1 MLNYRIA
8 GAKKVA
14 YELVS
19 VLNGLIIVVFIEK
32 AFISINIT
40 CKTLLREFFVIVLSN
55 IWIRFD

>member
-1 MLNYRIA
+1 MQIGPIIVNYRIA

-32 AFISINIT
+32 AFI
-40 CKTLLREFFVIVLSN
+40 VLT
-55 IWIRFD
+55 

>member
-1 MLNYRIA
+1 MLNYRTA

-32 AFISINIT
+32 SLHSINIT
-40 CKTLLREFFVIVLSN
+40 CNIVEGIIVIVLSN

>member
-1 MLNYRIA
+1 MLNFRTA

>member
-1 MLNYRIA
+1 LLNFRTA